1 MSTPTTSR
9 VTNYRAGNPGRGA
22 VIAPDPAKLARL
34 APLRRRLADHIAKGY
49 SADTRAAREEILSV
63 SGLSIRF
70 GGLQALEDVELV
82 ARTGEVTGVIG
93 PNGAGKTSFFN
104 CISGLYTPDTGEITF
119 DGQPL
124 KGTVV
129 SRGRR
134 GLGRTFQAPRLFGSL
149 TVLQN
154 LELGCAVAESEKR
167 DYIFDPLLAR
177 LNRQE
182 RAERIARL
190 VGFRGDLKTPA
201 SALAFGDLRV
211 IEFAR
216 ALCAAPRL
224 LMLDEPA
231 SGLDLEQADDLV
243 ALLRR
248 LADLGLAV
256 LLIEHDMSVVMGVC
270 DVITVL
276 NFGTVLTAGTPEEV
290 QQNESVI
297 EAYLGGSLRH
307 SKSRACTSPTARS
320 GSSTASTWRSAPAR
334 SSR

>member
-1 MSTPTTSR
+1 MNVK
-9 VTNYRAGNPGRGA
+9 VTNYRASHHLSAAR
-22 VIAPDPAKLARL
+22 IEEIRPDPQKMAKL
-34 APLRRRLADHIAKGY
+34 APLRTKLADHIARGI
-49 SADTRAAREEILSV
+49 SADQRGTREEILTV
-63 SGLSIRF
+63 QGLSIRF
-70 GGLQALEDVELV
+70 GGLQALDNVDLV
-82 ARTGEVTGVIG
+82 ARSGEVTGVIG
-93 PNGAGKTSFFN
+93 PNGAGKTTFFN
-104 CISGLYTPDTGEITF
+104 CISGLYVPDQGVITF
-119 DGQPL
+119 DGKPL

-129 SRGRR
+129 SRGKR

-167 DYIFDPLLAR
+167 AYSFDPALTKLSRAD
-177 LNRQE
+177 

-231 SGLDLEQADDLV
+231 SGLDVEQADDLV

-276 NFGTVLTAGTPEEV
+276 NFGTVLTAGTPDEV
-290 QQNESVI
+290 QADESVI
-297 EAYLGGSLRH
+297 EAYLGSSL
-307 SKSRACTSPTARS
+307 
-320 GSSTASTWRSAPAR
+320 
-334 SSR
+334 